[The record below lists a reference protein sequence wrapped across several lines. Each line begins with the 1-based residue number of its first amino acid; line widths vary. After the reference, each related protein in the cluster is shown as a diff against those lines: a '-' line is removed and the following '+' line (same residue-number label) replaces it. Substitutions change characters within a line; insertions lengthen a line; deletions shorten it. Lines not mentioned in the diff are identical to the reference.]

1 MRVAAGGHSVLLTS
15 RPSYFN
21 NLDELEGLMQTL
33 VDRDYAAAH
42 ALDGQVLRRDRQAE
56 TVLEKHQAIAMRRL
70 GPASFPRFDDSQ
82 TEMLMVSPLTKAD
95 IIKVFEPFAD
105 EPTRHLRKTPEQ
117 VYDFHPRNY
126 ELTTLYRKDDRWGKR

>member
-70 GPASFPRFDDSQ
+70 GQASFPRFRS
-82 TEMLMVSPLTKAD
+82 EERRVGKECVSTG
-95 IIKVFEPFAD
+95 
-105 EPTRHLRKTPEQ
+105 RS
-117 VYDFHPRNY
+117 
-126 ELTTLYRKDDRWGKR
+126 RWWP